1 MNDNIIMEITKAVFL
16 EKAPFHY
23 EGDDI
28 KGYTFIGINFF
39 DFEIKEVTDNMAS
52 TMDDLKTLLESDD
65 IDEITEL
72 NNSIMNWAFAEG
84 NNFQGSYEE
93 VEGSGEYNWYLD
105 FGKVEFQPDGKE
117 AKYVGVR
124 LYNGN
129 LKQ

>member
-1 MNDNIIMEITKAVFL
+1 
-16 EKAPFHY
+16 
-23 EGDDI
+23 
-28 KGYTFIGINFF
+28 
-39 DFEIKEVTDNMAS
+39 MAS

-65 IDEITEL
+65 INEITEL